1 METSFNQKFDS
12 LQTNLT
18 QKIDHMQFVI
28 SKLTSMHT
36 MQEKGKFSSQPQKNP
51 SAIHEI
57 GETSE
62 SSTEEDEVK
71 ATITLRCGKQVDQP
85 MPKPKGKEEKNE
97 DDENRKRTK
106 VESFE
111 KENKQEKSEAKK
123 NKDMLLAPPFLM
135 ALQSKKVV
143 NLMPQKFLKFSSK
156 SKSIYHS
163 LT

>member
-71 ATITLRCGKQVDQP
+71 ATITLRSGKQVDQLCQNQ
-85 MPKPKGKEEKNE
+85 KRIKDGNK
-97 DDENRKRTK
+97 RK
-106 VESFE
+106 
-111 KENKQEKSEAKK
+111 
-123 NKDMLLAPPFLM
+123 M
-135 ALQSKKVV
+135 
-143 NLMPQKFLKFSSK
+143 
-156 SKSIYHS
+156 
-163 LT
+163 